1 MPLTVNFLTLRNGNL
16 VRQVPRSC
24 IFGAL
29 ALACVLAPAWGQA
42 PASAPASS
50 VKPAPVVN
58 SGPQWSQLSPN
69 QQTVL
74 APLAASWE
82 SLEPARKR
90 KWMSVAQTY
99 PQLAP
104 AEQAKLQGRMLEWA
118 ALSPRE
124 RAVAR
129 LNFSESKK
137 LPASDRASN
146 WDAYKALPPEDRQ
159 KFIAQ
164 AASAPKSAALAPKR
178 STVDKVTPVP
188 VTRRTPTDERASAGV
203 VAPTLDRKTLL
214 PQAAKPAKA
223 ASSSPAN

>member
-1 MPLTVNFLTLRNGNL
+1 MPLIVSFPNLRF
-16 VRQVPRSC
+16 S
-24 IFGAL
+24 AL
-29 ALACVLAPAWGQA
+29 ALVCAMAPAWGQVPPTAAA
-42 PASAPASS
+42 PA
-50 VKPAPVVN
+50 VKPAPVVT
-58 SGPQWSQLSPN
+58 SGPVWSELSAN
-69 QQTVL
+69 QQKVL

-104 AEQAKLQGRMLEWA
+104 AEQAKLQGRMAEWA

-129 LNFSESKK
+129 LNYSESKK
-137 LPASDRASN
+137 LPASDRAAN

-159 KFIAQ
+159 KFAAK

-188 VTRRTPTDERASAGV
+188 VTRRTPTDERATANA
-203 VAPTLDRKTLL
+203 VAPSIDRKTLL
-214 PQAAKPAKA
+214 PQTAKPFKA
-223 ASSSPAN
+223 AASSPAN